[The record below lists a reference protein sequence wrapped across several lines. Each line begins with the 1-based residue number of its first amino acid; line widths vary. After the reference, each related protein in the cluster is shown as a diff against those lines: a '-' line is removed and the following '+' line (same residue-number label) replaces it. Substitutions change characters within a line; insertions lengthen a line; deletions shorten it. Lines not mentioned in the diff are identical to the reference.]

1 MYTTRLR
8 IIHFD
13 VSQGES
19 SLISLLGQ
27 GENFH
32 VLIDGGRKCRGRYV
46 VRCLRRLGI
55 KYLDAVVCTH
65 LDNDHHEGLVPVVES
80 PAFGIGRL
88 LVPKF
93 GHNQDKFDGLKRAC
107 EEQDVDW
114 EVAQT
119 DELLIDSGGCQ
130 LKIIHVGTPDLRDD
144 NTASIACLLTMN
156 QFTYYTGGDLPW
168 AMEERLPLPA
178 HVCAFKVGHHGA
190 ETSTSA
196 RFVAALNPSAA
207 IISAGRHA
215 HGHPR
220 QEILDFLRDQDTVQR
235 VYSTNCIHPRQGFHD
250 EDALGS
256 VHAKGLA
263 CSNRTNGVLG
273 HIVVYTDD
281 KLSRQHTDSKV
292 GYFVL
297 RPPPQGNGPWRAYKH
312 TCSNRKHLAKQCSP
326 GGIVH
331 LRDDEYPE
339 FLLEE
344 LSPSIRAKRA
354 RTVGPFTFA
363 PLLALD
369 EQARKVEYR
378 PGSPIHNFVQDPPNF
393 TVAEGTP
400 AVPRVAKRKA
410 TVLDHDHADAAKRTR
425 ACVGCNEKRPGRGP
439 PDASELVDCSH
450 DEAWYVCDDCRPLYR
465 KGFDCEQ

>member
-27 GENFH
+27 GEDFH

-46 VRCLRRLGI
+46 ARCLRRLGI
-55 KYLDAVVCTH
+55 DYLDAVVCTH
-65 LDNDHHEGLVPVVES
+65 FDNDHHEGLVPVIES
-80 PAFGIGRL
+80 RDIDVGRL

-93 GHNQDKFDGLKRAC
+93 GYNTEKFDGLKRAC

-114 EVAQT
+114 EVAEK
-119 DELLIDSGGCQ
+119 DELLIDSDGCE
-130 LKIIHVGTPDLRDD
+130 LKIIHVGTPDIRDD

-156 QFTYYTGGDLPW
+156 SFIYYTGGDLPS

-190 ETSTSA
+190 ETSTSED
-196 RFVAALNPSAA
+196 FVEALNPSAA
-207 IISAGRHA
+207 FISAGRHV

-235 VYSTNCIHPRQGFHD
+235 VYSTNCVNPRQGFHD
-250 EDALGS
+250 EDALLS

-297 RPPPQGNGPWRAYKH
+297 RPPPEGYGPWRAYKH
-312 TCSNRKHLAKQCSP
+312 ICSNRKHLAKQCSP

-339 FLLEE
+339 FRLAE

-354 RTVGPFTFA
+354 RTAGTFTFA
-363 PLLALD
+363 PLLSLS
-369 EQARKVEYR
+369 EQERKVEFR
-378 PGSPIHNFVQDPPNF
+378 PGSPIHNYMEDPPNF
-393 TVAEGTP
+393 TVVQAPQG
-400 AVPRVAKRKA
+400 APRVPKRKA
-410 TVLDHDHADAAKRTR
+410 AVLVYDHADNAKRTG
-425 ACVGCNEKRPGRGP
+425 ACVGCNERRGRGP
-439 PDASELVDCSH
+439 PDPSQLVDCSH

>member
-19 SLISLLGQ
+19 SLISLLGL
-27 GENFH
+27 EEDFH

-46 VRCLRRLGI
+46 ARCLRRLDI
-55 KYLDAVVCTH
+55 DHLDAIVCTH
-65 LDNDHHEGLVPVVES
+65 FDNDHHEGLVPVIE
-80 PAFGIGRL
+80 ARGIGIGRL
-88 LVPKF
+88 LIPKF
-93 GHNQDKFDGLKRAC
+93 GHNQEKFDGLKTAC
-107 EEQDVDW
+107 EAQGVDW
-114 EVAQT
+114 EVAKVN
-119 DELLIDSGGCQ
+119 DLLINSGGCQ

-168 AMEERLPLPA
+168 DMEERLTLPA
-178 HVCAFKVGHHGA
+178 HVCSFKVGHHGA

-207 IISAGRHA
+207 FISAGRHA

-220 QEILDFLRDQDTVQR
+220 QEILDSLRDQDTVQR
-235 VYSTNCIHPRQGFHD
+235 VYSTNCVHPRQGFHD
-250 EDALGS
+250 EDTLLS
-256 VHAKGLA
+256 PHAKGLA

-297 RPPPQGNGPWRAYKH
+297 RPPPEGHGPWRAYKH
-312 TCSNRKHLAKQCSP
+312 ICSNRRHLAKQCSP

-339 FLLEE
+339 FSLEA

-354 RTVGPFTFA
+354 RTAGPFTFA
-363 PLLALD
+363 PLLTLT
-369 EQARKVEYR
+369 EQERRTEYR

-393 TVAEGTP
+393 TVVEAPQG
-400 AVPRVAKRKA
+400 APRAPKRKA
-410 TVLDHDHADAAKRTR
+410 AVLDSEHADTAKRTG
-425 ACVGCNEKRPGRGP
+425 ACVGCNERRGRVP
-439 PDASELVDCSH
+439 LDASNQVDCVH
-450 DEAWYVCDDCRPLYR
+450 DKGWYVCSDCRPLYR